1 MKVKKSKP
9 TKRIVVIIASA
20 LLIFGLGFIGYF
32 SYSFFNSLPYDKAA
46 YQTAAASQ
54 DYSVVERSNVIEIVA
69 KSKTSSKNVG
79 LIMYPGAFASPQ
91 GYVPVLARLA
101 HSGVNVFIVKEPLN
115 FALLSSNGAN
125 GIIRSHPEITDWYL
139 AGHSLGGVAACEYA
153 KTSSAKLKGLIMLAS
168 FCSGSGAQLGL
179 PVISISATND
189 GLTDTKDVANSRDKL
204 PPSTNL

>member
-1 MKVKKSKP
+1 M
-9 TKRIVVIIASA
+9 
-20 LLIFGLGFIGYF
+20 
-32 SYSFFNSLPYDKAA
+32 
-46 YQTAAASQ
+46 
-54 DYSVVERSNVIEIVA
+54 
-69 KSKTSSKNVG
+69 
-79 LIMYPGAFASPQ
+79 
-91 GYVPVLARLA
+91 PVLARLA
-101 HSGVNVFIVKEPLN
+101 QNGVSVFIVKEPLN

-153 KTSSAKLKGLIMLAS
+153 KTSSAKLKGLVMLAS

-204 PPSTNL
+204 PPSTNFVIIDGGNHTQFGAFAKLQPGDRAAAISQEKQAEQIFSAISQFIAKYSY